1 MRRIPSV
8 KALDGSAKFP
18 AWARSALVV
27 REAGS
32 ASRGARGVMGGR
44 LLVTASTVVV
54 VAAIDV
60 ALGACTRPMVR
71 AVREKQPEND
81 GPYC

>member
-1 MRRIPSV
+1 
-8 KALDGSAKFP
+8 
-18 AWARSALVV
+18 
-27 REAGS
+27 
-32 ASRGARGVMGGR
+32 MGGR